1 MTRYEEIKSL
11 IAAARNYDDTNA
23 IEDLDEM
30 NVLYSGDAVTDD
42 ERKELDK
49 LLCEREERISHAI
62 QIAAI
67 ACSAAE
73 RARGGL
79 YMDHKDIWQAAYE
92 ICLDDVESF

>member
-1 MTRYEEIKSL
+1 MTRYEEIKNL

-23 IEDLDEM
+23 IENLEEMGDL
-30 NVLYSGDAVTDD
+30 YRGDAVTKE
-42 ERKELDK
+42 EREALDK
-49 LLCEREERISHAI
+49 LLNEREARISHAI

-79 YMDHKDIWQAAYE
+79 YMDHKDIWQAAYD
-92 ICLDDVESF
+92 ICLDEVESF